1 MAQDSKPSAN
11 GDDSTPKGSQLGQD
25 DDDGHYHYY
34 SGGEVKELADT
45 RVPPA
50 LWIFYYL
57 LIFCAIISI
66 FWLGALGPRLSPTG
80 PYRPPNGS
88 FKELS
93 ALQAQLNLQAFPADT
108 SPSAEFDLSRIAP
121 QGQSVA
127 VAIDKGSD
135 VYQTYCFGCH
145 GPNQDGNGVNAASL
159 NPKPR
164 NLRDAPFMQAM
175 SFQRIL
181 TSIHKGV
188 PGTAMPRW
196 ENSLTEIQMRDA
208 ACYVLSL
215 TSPKMPDLT
224 AIGTAGGANQF
235 TGQSMETSPK
245 PITPPINGNPAGGSN
260 TSPPSASGQPNR
272 PATSGGAPT
281 PPAQ

>member
-1 MAQDSKPSAN
+1 MAQDTKPSAN
-11 GDDSTPKGSQLGQD
+11 PDG
-25 DDDGHYHYY
+25 DDDGRIHYY
-34 SGGEVKELADT
+34 SGGEVTELAET

-50 LWIFYYL
+50 LSTFYYL
-57 LIFCAIISI
+57 LIIGAFVAI

-80 PYRPPNGS
+80 PYQPPNGS
-88 FKELS
+88 YKTLT
-93 ALQAQLNLQAFPADT
+93 ALQNSLNLQAFRSGTTPAAD
-108 SPSAEFDLSRIAP
+108 FDLSRIAP
-121 QGQSVA
+121 KGQTVTQ
-127 VAIDKGSD
+127 AINKGSD

-175 SFQRIL
+175 SYQRIL

-196 ENSLTEIQMRDA
+196 ENSLTETQMRDA

-215 TSPKMPDLT
+215 TTPVIPVT
-224 AIGTAGGANQF
+224 AAGQGSASTTQF
-235 TGQSMETSPK
+235 TGQSMQTSPK
-245 PITPPINGNPAGGSN
+245 PITPPINGNAAGQSS
-260 TSPPSASGQPNR
+260 TSPPSASGQPTR
-272 PATSGGAPT
+272 ASSGAPAV
-281 PPAQ
+281 PAQSTDVLPHVPADQ